1 MLLVDRVTKSFV
13 RRGTVLDELRLEI
26 SQGESI
32 AIMGPSG
39 SGKTT
44 LLNII
49 GLLDRPDNGKVLF
62 EGTDIGLFTEDEAA
76 VYRNRNVG
84 FIFQDHMLLPHLS
97 VIENIYLPLLAS
109 GYTKSE
115 LTERKEHIN
124 NFMVQTGIKE
134 LSSKHPFQI
143 SGGEAQR
150 VALVRALA
158 NNPRILLADEP
169 TGSLDSKNADILGEL
184 LKNMNNEIGV
194 TILLVTHSESLAAK
208 MNRNLRLESG
218 KLIQ

>member
-1 MLLVDRVTKSFV
+1 MLLVDRVTKSFA
-13 RRGTVLDELRLEI
+13 RRGTVLDELQLEI

-62 EGTDIGLFTEDEAA
+62 EGTDIGQFTEDEAA

-124 NFMVQTGIKE
+124 NFMMQTGIKE